1 MEEFLNANQMYIVL
15 IIVLL
20 ILGGIIFYLFRIER
34 KIKELER
41 AFESKT
47 QEPRTQ
53 KKG

>member
-1 MEEFLNANQMYIVL
+1 MYIVL

-20 ILGGIIFYLFRIER
+20 IWGGIIFYLFRIER
-34 KIKELER
+34 KIHKLER

-47 QEPRTQ
+47 QETRTQ